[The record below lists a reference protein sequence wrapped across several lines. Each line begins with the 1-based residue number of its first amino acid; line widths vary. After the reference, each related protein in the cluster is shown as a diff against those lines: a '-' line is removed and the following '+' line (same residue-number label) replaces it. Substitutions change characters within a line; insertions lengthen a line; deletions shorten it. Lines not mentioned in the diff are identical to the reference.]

1 MRRTLIFVVLIAVN
15 APTVVF
21 AEELFGKITWP
32 DGRAARGVTITIGA
46 NSVVTKTDGG
56 FDFDFIAPGQ
66 YVLTIGVPGKRSH
79 AERVT
84 IEQGQKS
91 EKNFVINW

>member
-1 MRRTLIFVVLIAVN
+1 MYRTLIFVVLIAVN
-15 APTVVF
+15 STVVL
-21 AEELFGKITWP
+21 ADGLFGKITWP

-46 NSVVTKTDGG
+46 NSVVTQTDGG

-84 IEQGQKS
+84 IERGQKG